1 MPQLFTNYIFA
12 VLGTVMMMMMIC
24 YDVSFP
30 ILIFDFLKL
39 QVLEACEHR
48 TLVPFAESFFHALVL
63 AFQPLHPSPPALLSC
78 DGGEFIVLQPWHWW
92 PLRHYGL
99 GSCQVQVSGEDAC
112 ASCCS

>member
-1 MPQLFTNYIFA
+1 MPQFFTNYIFA

-78 DGGEFIVLQPWHWW
+78 DGGEFIAPQPLLSSPIWFRVLQ
-92 PLRHYGL
+92 
-99 GSCQVQVSGEDAC
+99 GSGVMSGEDAC
-112 ASCCS
+112 ASRCS